1 MKEEVPAAVRDFSV
15 SAKRGVVAL
24 SWVAPGEPGVEL
36 YRIFR
41 DGEFLTST
49 QELAYID
56 RSLTKEVAT
65 YQVDVLYE
73 NGLYSPFASAT
84 VRVPVNRIESLS
96 AVSEG
101 MEVTL
106 SWDMEMRLTRC
117 TDMTLD
123 NVVYEYV
130 DCTELDYAQRF
141 DAADLKAYIG
151 YNISRI
157 SFFPFTSQR
166 TTTYKIRVW
175 RMPEGSDAAE
185 VVSERTVSE
194 YASGQ
199 WCERLLLDPVAIEAG
214 YDYLIGVNLVTTDGT
229 IRLICESEN
238 TNPGLGNLTMVDGIW
253 SDDLLSLNPLL
264 RADLEKG
271 EEPVFVPGEQP
282 EFSGDYDPATDVAA
296 YPLGFNVYR
305 DDELIGFT
313 SSRTFIDCSASQGS
327 HKYGVV
333 CLYEGDNESA
343 VIEKTVYHYAGV
355 EDAAAE
361 GAEVEIAAGADGDSA
376 GEAALAANAS
386 DAIAKSENTGEED
399 EDAMSASTLLDF
411 TDSDT
416 LVWPIVGN
424 VLVNYSMDKT
434 VYFATLNQYKYS
446 PAIVIAATEGE
457 EITAAADGQVTDVY
471 QDPETGTT
479 VVMNLGDGYELTYG
493 QLTDLAVA
501 EGDMVITGDLIGK
514 VAAPTMYYSVE
525 GTNVYFK
532 LTKDGVPVDPMSR
545 LG

>member
-1 MKEEVPAAVRDFSV
+1 MANAGGIARVNRKEKEGPMRRRRSSFRREKAIMLASSCLVLTALTVTGLYVRNLGKEDEPEENVVDFTALEDEEESLTMLGSQTGDQEEGQAAEAGAASDGQAAGDQNSADEPDVWDEAEEQGMDAAAEDPAA
-15 SAKRGVVAL
+15 
-24 SWVAPGEPGVEL
+24 
-36 YRIFR
+36 
-41 DGEFLTST
+41 
-49 QELAYID
+49 
-56 RSLTKEVAT
+56 
-65 YQVDVLYE
+65 E
-73 NGLYSPFASAT
+73 NAAAGD
-84 VRVPVNRIESLS
+84 
-96 AVSEG
+96 AV
-101 MEVTL
+101 
-106 SWDMEMRLTRC
+106 
-117 TDMTLD
+117 
-123 NVVYEYV
+123 
-130 DCTELDYAQRF
+130 
-141 DAADLKAYIG
+141 
-151 YNISRI
+151 
-157 SFFPFTSQR
+157 
-166 TTTYKIRVW
+166 
-175 RMPEGSDAAE
+175 AAE
-185 VVSERTVSE
+185 D
-194 YASGQ
+194 A
-199 WCERLLLDPVAIEAG
+199 
-214 YDYLIGVNLVTTDGT
+214 DG
-229 IRLICESEN
+229 
-238 TNPGLGNLTMVDGIW
+238 
-253 SDDLLSLNPLL
+253 
-264 RADLEKG
+264 A
-271 EEPVFVPGEQP
+271 
-282 EFSGDYDPATDVAA
+282 
-296 YPLGFNVYR
+296 
-305 DDELIGFT
+305 
-313 SSRTFIDCSASQGS
+313 
-327 HKYGVV
+327 
-333 CLYEGDNESA
+333 
-343 VIEKTVYHYAGV
+343 

-376 GEAALAANAS
+376 GEAALAANAA
-386 DAIAKSENTGEED
+386 DAIVKSENTGEED

>member
-1 MKEEVPAAVRDFSV
+1 MANAGGTAKVNRKEKEGPMRRRRSSFRREKAIMLASSCLVLTALTVTGLYVRNLGKEDEPEENVVDFTALEDEEESLTMLGSQTGDQEEGQAAEAGAASDGQAAGDQNSADEPDVWDEAEEQGMDAAAEDPAAEN
-15 SAKRGVVAL
+15 VA
-24 SWVAPGEPGVEL
+24 AG
-36 YRIFR
+36 
-41 DGEFLTST
+41 D
-49 QELAYID
+49 
-56 RSLTKEVAT
+56 
-65 YQVDVLYE
+65 
-73 NGLYSPFASAT
+73 
-84 VRVPVNRIESLS
+84 
-96 AVSEG
+96 AV
-101 MEVTL
+101 
-106 SWDMEMRLTRC
+106 
-117 TDMTLD
+117 
-123 NVVYEYV
+123 
-130 DCTELDYAQRF
+130 
-141 DAADLKAYIG
+141 
-151 YNISRI
+151 
-157 SFFPFTSQR
+157 
-166 TTTYKIRVW
+166 
-175 RMPEGSDAAE
+175 AAE
-185 VVSERTVSE
+185 D
-194 YASGQ
+194 A
-199 WCERLLLDPVAIEAG
+199 
-214 YDYLIGVNLVTTDGT
+214 DG
-229 IRLICESEN
+229 
-238 TNPGLGNLTMVDGIW
+238 
-253 SDDLLSLNPLL
+253 
-264 RADLEKG
+264 A
-271 EEPVFVPGEQP
+271 
-282 EFSGDYDPATDVAA
+282 
-296 YPLGFNVYR
+296 
-305 DDELIGFT
+305 
-313 SSRTFIDCSASQGS
+313 
-327 HKYGVV
+327 
-333 CLYEGDNESA
+333 
-343 VIEKTVYHYAGV
+343 